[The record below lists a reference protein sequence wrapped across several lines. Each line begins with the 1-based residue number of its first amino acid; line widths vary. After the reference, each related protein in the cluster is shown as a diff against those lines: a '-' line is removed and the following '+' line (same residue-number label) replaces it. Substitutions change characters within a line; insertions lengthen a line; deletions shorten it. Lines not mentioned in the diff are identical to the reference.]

1 MKMQSGSGL
10 PISVPGIDLVEIG
23 AGGGSIARA
32 EMGTIAVGPDSAGAS
47 PGPISYAAGGL
58 EPTVTDA
65 DLVLGYLNPGYFLG
79 GRMKLDKAAAENG
92 IEERLARPL
101 GLSMEEAAWGMH
113 TVVNSNM
120 RRAIRLATVERGKD
134 PRRYTL
140 VGFGGA
146 GPVHASRLAREI
158 GISRV
163 LLPSGAGVGSAA
175 GLLAADTVFDLA
187 RTFDT
192 ALDESMLGSV
202 NMVYEEMLAGG
213 RAIMLE
219 NGVTEGVEFAA
230 SADMH

>member
-1 MKMQSGSGL
+1 MISFDMGGTTAKVCLIENGSPSTASQIEIGRMKMQSGSGL

-101 GLSMEEAAWGMH
+101 GLVDG
-113 TVVNSNM
+113 
-120 RRAIRLATVERGKD
+120 RG
-134 PRRYTL
+134 
-140 VGFGGA
+140 
-146 GPVHASRLAREI
+146 
-158 GISRV
+158 
-163 LLPSGAGVGSAA
+163 GVGHAYGGEFQHEEEPSDWRRSRGERTPVATLLS
-175 GLLAADTVFDLA
+175 GLEERDL
-187 RTFDT
+187 
-192 ALDESMLGSV
+192 SMPPGWP
-202 NMVYEEMLAGG
+202 E
-213 RAIMLE
+213 R
-219 NGVTEGVEFAA
+219 
-230 SADMH
+230 